1 MAKPVKIYWDTC
13 AFIGLLNAESDKKRE
28 LEIVYGMARAGKVE
42 LWTSTLSMIE
52 CRRLKSE
59 QHKAKPLDDENDK
72 KISAIFNQPFIKP
85 IPLASD
91 IAENARGIW
100 RQTAG
105 LGKYQDAVH
114 LASAV
119 RWNVEVMHTYDR
131 DDLLHL
137 SEKLTCR
144 SGNPLKICYP
154 DNTTDG
160 ALFEHAKQNPA

>member
-1 MAKPVKIYWDTC
+1 MPKPLRIYWDTC
-13 AFIGLLNAESDKKRE
+13 AFIGLLNAEPDKKRE
-28 LEIVYGMARAGKVE
+28 LEIVYAMARSGKAE

-59 QHKAKPLDDENDK
+59 EHSQKPLDEENEK
-72 KISAIFNQPFIKP
+72 KIGDIFNQPFIKP

-91 IAENARGIW
+91 IAEMGRSVW
-100 RQTAG
+100 RKTVG
-105 LGKYQDAVH
+105 LKKYQDAVH
-114 LASAV
+114 LASAM
-119 RWNVEVMHTYDR
+119 RWNIEMMHTYDR

-137 SEKLTCR
+137 SEKITCR
-144 SGNPLKICYP
+144 NGNMLKICYP